1 MLYWFYHHLGV
12 NLFKYI
18 TVRAGFAFFIAL
30 VLTIYLMPIF
40 IRWAKAKKANQPIN
54 KFAPQSHLKKRD
66 TPTMGGIIFIF
77 STVVATFVSA
87 KIDDFY
93 VIGALITLIGYALIG
108 LSDDYAKVV
117 NHNNLKGLSARG
129 KFVLQFA
136 LAGVLGLLLVGAA
149 HMQTG
154 FYIPFVK
161 FPLFDMGWF
170 AILFWALVMTAS
182 SNAVN
187 LTDGL
192 DGLATVPSIFALFSL
207 GLIVYVTGNAVLS
220 SYLFWPKIIGVG
232 EVAIVASALIG
243 ALIGFLWYN
252 CNPAEVFMGD
262 SGSLS
267 VGAFLGYMAILG
279 KSEILLILIGA
290 IFVLE
295 TLSVIAQVG
304 SYKIRGKRIFL
315 MAPIHH
321 HFEMKQWAENKII
334 VRFWIIAFIANLLA
348 LITLKIR

>member
-1 MLYWFYHHLGV
+1 MLYWFYRHLDV

-30 VLTIYLMPIF
+30 ALTLYLMPLF
-40 IRWAKAKKANQPIN
+40 IRWAKAKKASQPIN
-54 KFAPQSHLKKRD
+54 KFVPKAHLKKKD
-66 TPTMGGIIFIF
+66 TPTMGGVVFIF
-77 STVVATFVSA
+77 STLIATLLSA
-87 KIDDFY
+87 KLNNPY
-93 VIGALITLIGYALIG
+93 VVGALATLMGFCLIG
-108 LSDDYAKVV
+108 LSDDYGKVV
-117 NHNNLKGLSARG
+117 SGNNLHGLSPRG
-129 KFVLQFA
+129 KFALQ
-136 LAGVLGLLLVGAA
+136 LLLALVIG
-149 HMQTG
+149 TFLL
-154 FYIPFVK
+154 FYARFNTDFYVPFVK
-161 FPLFDMGWF
+161 FPLFDMGWG
-170 AILFWALVMTAS
+170 AVIFWALVMVAA

-207 GLIVYVTGNAVLS
+207 GVIVYVTGNAILS

-267 VGAFLGYMAILG
+267 VGAFLGYMAVLG

-290 IFVLE
+290 IFVIE
-295 TLSVIAQVG
+295 TVSVIAQVG
-304 SYKIRGKRIFL
+304 SYKLRGKRIFL